1 MARVLPL
8 VLAVLALVAAGCGTS
23 AKPVT
28 KAEYETQLQKLG
40 SDLTQAGSG
49 VGKHVDIAGFNQD
62 ISNFQ
67 DHLRDAA
74 KELHG
79 LKPPENARA
88 DNKRL
93 ADSFDDLADAFEP
106 VKEARRKSIVQAGK
120 AADKV
125 RTSVALKSGRAAV
138 KDLKSKGYEVGD
150 LGAL

>member
-1 MARVLPL
+1 VTRAFLL

-28 KAEYETQLQKLG
+28 KTEYETQLQKLG
-40 SDLTQAGSG
+40 SDLTQAGSAI
-49 VGKHVDIAGFNQD
+49 GKHIDISGFNQD

-67 DHLRDAA
+67 DHLHDAA

-79 LKPPENARA
+79 VKPPENARD

-106 VKEARRKSIVQAGK
+106 VKEARRTSIVEAGK
-120 AADKV
+120 AADTV
-125 RTSVALKSGRAAV
+125 RKSPAIANGRAAI
-138 KDLKSKGYEVGD
+138 KDLKDKGYQVGN